1 MAHEQSSENPF
12 RKLREQVLQVSA
24 SQLGLQIAPEEP
36 YGVLMETGYPKAAV
50 TLLSLGEGTTSLYF
64 SNGGGII
71 GGIGHASV
79 RAASQKFISIA
90 GQYSKDMKP
99 TKEYPL
105 PEIGQVR
112 FYVLTPSGVR
122 TYQAQEDDLGYKRDQ
137 FWPLFYSGQEVL
149 TELRLTTEARKT
161 E

>member
-1 MAHEQSSENPF
+1 MASEQSSENPYQG
-12 RKLREQVLQVSA
+12 LRQRALEVSA
-24 SQLGLQIAPEEP
+24 SQLGLTVAPEEP
-36 YGVLMETGYPKAAV
+36 YGVLMETGYPKAVV
-50 TLLSLGEGTTSLYF
+50 TLLSMGEGTTSLYF
-64 SNGGGII
+64 STGGGIL

-90 GQYSKDMKP
+90 GQYLKDMEQ
-99 TKEYPL
+99 TEQYPQ

-122 TYQAQEDDLGYKRDQ
+122 TYQAQENDLGHKRSQ

-149 TELRLTTEARKT
+149 TELRLTTEAQKA